1 MAKITI
7 KPMANKMLE
16 VIEILSNTWFCDK
29 MVIKTEHA
37 NKKSKLKESI
47 ILRFSNMFFIFHT
60 LKTITLKR
68 E

>member
-29 MVIKTEHA
+29 MVIKTEKKK
-37 NKKSKLKESI
+37 KKSKLKESI
-47 ILRFSNMFFIFHT
+47 IL
-60 LKTITLKR
+60 
-68 E
+68 

>member
-29 MVIKTEHA
+29 MVIKTEQA
-37 NKKSKLKESI
+37 NKKSKLKDSV
-47 ILRFSNMFFIFHT
+47 IL
-60 LKTITLKR
+60 
-68 E
+68 

>member
-29 MVIKTEHA
+29 RVIKTEHA

-47 ILRFSNMFFIFHT
+47 IL
-60 LKTITLKR
+60 
-68 E
+68 